1 MQELKPTLTEK
12 PLRREQTMNEV
23 LSVLGAPLISA
34 GAAIIVSAIQNR
46 KTVNLI
52 EYRLKELEKK
62 QDKHNSMIERMYIVE
77 GKITAI
83 ESDVSELKGK
93 VL

>member
-1 MQELKPTLTEK
+1 MQELKPTLMEK
-12 PLRREQTMNEV
+12 PLRREQTMNDV

-62 QDKHNSMIERMYIVE
+62 QDKHNSTIERTYKLEERVSVVE
-77 GKITAI
+77 TQIKDL
-83 ESDVSELKGK
+83 EK
-93 VL
+93 

>member
-12 PLRREQTMNEV
+12 PLRREQTMSDL

-34 GAAIIVSAIQNR
+34 GAAIIVSAIQNH
-46 KTVNLI
+46 KTMTLI

-62 QDKHNSMIERMYIVE
+62 QDKHNSTIERTYKLEERVSVVE
-77 GKITAI
+77 TQIKDL
-83 ESDVSELKGK
+83 EK
-93 VL
+93 

>member
-12 PLRREQTMNEV
+12 PLRREQTMSDL

-52 EYRLKELEKK
+52 EYKLEELTKK
-62 QDKHNSMIERMYIVE
+62 VEKHNSVIERTYKLESKVAVVE
-77 GKITAI
+77 QRLDDMK
-83 ESDVSELKGK
+83 E
-93 VL
+93 

>member
-1 MQELKPTLTEK
+1 MSDL
-12 PLRREQTMNEV
+12 

-52 EYRLKELEKK
+52 EYKLEELTKK
-62 QDKHNSMIERMYIVE
+62 VEKHNSVIERTFKLE
-77 GKITAI
+77 A
-83 ESDVSELKGK
+83 DVK
-93 VL
+93 VINQRLDDMKE

>member
-1 MQELKPTLTEK
+1 MTEK
-12 PLRREQTMNEV
+12 PLRREQTMNDV

-52 EYRLKELEKK
+52 EYKLEELTKK
-62 QDKHNSMIERMYIVE
+62 VEKHNNVIERTFQLE
-77 GKITAI
+77 G
-83 ESDVSELKGK
+83 DVK
-93 VL
+93 VLEARLNDMEK

>member
-12 PLRREQTMNEV
+12 PLRREQTMSDI

-34 GAAIIVSAIQNR
+34 GAAIVVSAIQNR

-52 EYRLKELEKK
+52 EYKLEELTKRVE
-62 QDKHNSMIERMYIVE
+62 KHNSVIERTYKLESKVAVVE
-77 GKITAI
+77 QRLDDMK
-83 ESDVSELKGK
+83 E
-93 VL
+93 

>member
-1 MQELKPTLTEK
+1 
-12 PLRREQTMNEV
+12 MNEV

-52 EYRLKELEKK
+52 EYKLEELTKK
-62 QDKHNSMIERMYIVE
+62 VEKHNSVIDRTYKLEARM
-77 GKITAI
+77 
-83 ESDVSELKGK
+83 DVAETRIDDMEK
-93 VL
+93 

>member
-1 MQELKPTLTEK
+1 MSDL
-12 PLRREQTMNEV
+12 

-52 EYRLKELEKK
+52 EYKLEELTKK
-62 QDKHNSMIERMYIVE
+62 VEKHNNVIERTFQLE
-77 GKITAI
+77 G
-83 ESDVSELKGK
+83 DVK
-93 VL
+93 VLETRLNDMEK

>member
-1 MQELKPTLTEK
+1 
-12 PLRREQTMNEV
+12 MNDV

-52 EYRLKELEKK
+52 EYKLEELTKK
-62 QDKHNSMIERMYIVE
+62 VEKHNSVIDRTYKLEARM
-77 GKITAI
+77 
-83 ESDVSELKGK
+83 DVAETRIDDMEK
-93 VL
+93 